1 MGNKSELSFVQISV
15 LSFWQTTSYSYIS
28 RRCPVGFSQRI
39 FQEHF
44 VIRSHVDSEILHIIA
59 LFISFGIQRFS

>member
-1 MGNKSELSFVQISV
+1 MGNKSELSFVQVSG

-28 RRCPVGFSQRI
+28 RKCPVGFSQRI
-39 FQEHF
+39 LQEHF
-44 VIRSHVDSEILHIIA
+44 VTHSHADSEILHMIV